1 MLDLLKHR
9 LLIWVVLE
17 RFKGFVID
25 WIDRL
30 IGSAGLNIGLSVF
43 TLLAWIAV
51 KWYFGQSLF
60 HSSRSASAL
69 NDAACWAHF
78 DETSPTTDKKTS
90 ATIPIAV
97 RELISIQSR
106 IGFFCQHSTASFWSF
121 LKLHIFDQARFFRPL
136 ATQWF
141 LMLSYFYLTSY
152 LTNDMNWLEL
162 RLQLNWII
170 HIQTHAAKL
179 FLSVFKKYKYIKY
192 ALYKPKLLSYILCRN
207 GTYSVDTTVLPST
220 FTSMSEYTITSCGV
234 FSVFFAW

>member
-1 MLDLLKHR
+1 M
-9 LLIWVVLE
+9 
-17 RFKGFVID
+17 
-25 WIDRL
+25 
-30 IGSAGLNIGLSVF
+30 
-43 TLLAWIAV
+43 
-51 KWYFGQSLF
+51 
-60 HSSRSASAL
+60 
-69 NDAACWAHF
+69 
-78 DETSPTTDKKTS
+78 
-90 ATIPIAV
+90 

-234 FSVFFAW
+234 FSVFSPDKQILSGVQAEHCVSEVTWLQNCGHPHYRSRKLSKRRPDPSNLSCETDLEYPYSSG